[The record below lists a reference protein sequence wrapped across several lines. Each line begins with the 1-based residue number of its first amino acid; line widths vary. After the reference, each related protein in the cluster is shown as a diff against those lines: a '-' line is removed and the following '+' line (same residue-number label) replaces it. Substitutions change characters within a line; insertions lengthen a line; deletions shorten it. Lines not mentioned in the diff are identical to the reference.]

1 LIGGGVGKPKVGQPS
16 KLLGLNHFTI
26 SRETRVSKL
35 SPSKR
40 RLGGENSTRKLPKFK
55 LLETPT
61 DGIIGELDAT
71 TGVLKEEVC
80 K

>member
-1 LIGGGVGKPKVGQPS
+1 VGKYS
-16 KLLGLNHFTI
+16 KLLDLNHFTI
-26 SRETRVSKL
+26 SRETGVSKI

-40 RLGGENSTRKLPKFK
+40 RIGGDKSTGKIPKFK

-71 TGVLKEEVC
+71 TRVLKKKFVNYQNHLVQ
-80 K
+80 